1 MKKYFLIISFFALLS
16 FSLSVTAQEKGKP
29 LENVSSDS
37 LGDVE
42 DVFQEYFFEALKQK
56 AIENYTKAIDALLK
70 CLTLEAKPVVYLELG
85 KNFNALQQFD
95 QAAGYLETG
104 RQKVPK
110 NTAILQ
116 ELYKSYFLNRNFEK
130 ALPVVK
136 TLAFLDTSYSEDL
149 VNLQILNENFDV
161 ALKLLDSLDAKKGAS
176 TSRDSLRRQVYSR
189 TNNVDAQLKQLK
201 ENIAEDPSDEQSYL
215 NLIFVYSENNRP
227 EEAFQAAK
235 DLLEMNPDSE
245 LVHLALYKFN
255 LNDNKPEEAVE
266 SMKILLGSDQ
276 IDEITKYQALNDFL
290 MYVSERNS
298 LEEELISL
306 VNIFSEEEDNT
317 KVYGQLGTFFLEK
330 RKKEQAL
337 KYFELALET
346 ETDNF
351 GLYRDVLELQ
361 LEFGKNEEAVA
372 VSDKALEI
380 FPSQPMLYLFK
391 GKALNELEKY
401 REAEE
406 TLLFGM
412 DYLIEDKAMENGFYT
427 ELIETY
433 TGLNEPEK
441 ASRFRK
447 KANELE
453 N

>member
-1 MKKYFLIISFFALLS
+1 MKKYFLIILFFALP
-16 FSLSVTAQEKGKP
+16 FFPFSVTAQEKGKP
-29 LENVSSDS
+29 VVEVASDS
-37 LGDVE
+37 IE
-42 DVFQEYFFEALKQK
+42 DVTDTFQEYFFEALKQK

-70 CLTLEAKPVVYLELG
+70 CLSLEAKPVVYLELG

-95 QAAGYLETG
+95 QAASYLETG

-189 TNNVDAQLKQLK
+189 TNNVDAQLKELK
-201 ENIAEDPSDEQSYL
+201 ENIAKDPTDEKSYL

-227 EEAFQAAK
+227 QEAFEAAK
-235 DLLEMNPDSE
+235 QLLKMNPDSE
-245 LVHLALYKFN
+245 LVHLALYKFR
-255 LNDNKPEEAVE
+255 LNENKPEEAIK
-266 SMKILLGSDQ
+266 SMKILLQSGQ

-290 MYVSERNS
+290 LYVSERPN

-306 VNIFSEEEDNT
+306 VKIFSEEENNT

-346 ETDNF
+346 EKENF

-361 LEFGKNEEAVA
+361 LELGKNEEAVS
-372 VSDKALEI
+372 VSEQALEI

-391 GKALNELEKY
+391 GMALNELMKY

-406 TLLFGM
+406 ALLFGM
-412 DYLIEDKAMENGFYT
+412 DYLIDDKAMENGFYK

-433 TGLNEPEK
+433 TGLEEPEK
-441 ASRFRK
+441 ASRFRM